1 MIARRSRMNFLTF
14 MACLIMHT
22 LEAGWL
28 DRKAEGWFWY
38 EDRIPIEKK
47 DEPVVAQS
55 PITSIPSSIPPLTAT
70 EEMALMRKELEERL
84 NLAILAP
91 TETNVLAYM
100 QMQQHWVNQS
110 SQFSRTWLIN
120 LLNHPELD
128 ARLTAGPITQ
138 YGVQV
143 QKQILREQMEEQIRS
158 LTQSHGLFFFYEG
171 ANKVSQAFSY
181 VVKEFSEKYEWQV
194 FAISHDGVLIPGFET
209 QVNQGI
215 VERLGVENFPSLYLV
230 EPKQQIIIP
239 IAFGLSSID
248 QIEENIKLQLKQQEK
263 RFP

>member
-1 MIARRSRMNFLTF
+1 M
-14 MACLIMHT
+14 
-22 LEAGWL
+22 
-28 DRKAEGWFWY
+28 D
-38 EDRIPIEKK
+38 
-47 DEPVVAQS
+47 
-55 PITSIPSSIPPLTAT
+55 
-70 EEMALMRKELEERL
+70 
-84 NLAILAP
+84 
-91 TETNVLAYM
+91 
-100 QMQQHWVNQS
+100 
-110 SQFSRTWLIN
+110 FS
-120 LLNHPELD
+120 
-128 ARLTAGPITQ
+128 
-138 YGVQV
+138 
-143 QKQILREQMEEQIRS
+143 
-158 LTQSHGLFFFYEG
+158 FFYEG